1 MSSQTPGY
9 TYIWEY
15 TVWPEHAADFE
26 QAYGPNGAW
35 VALFKRARG
44 YLRTEL
50 HRDRNVPNRY
60 VTIDYW
66 GSLAAWQAFRA
77 AFSAEFEAIDAQ
89 CGSFTQEER
98 EVGRFTPLA

>member
-1 MSSQTPGY
+1 MSWQSPSY
-9 TYIWEY
+9 VYIWEY
-15 TVWPEHAADFE
+15 TVSPEHVADFE
-26 QAYGPNGAW
+26 QAYGPKGDW

-66 GSLAAWQAFRA
+66 DSLAAWEAFRA
-77 AFSAEFEAIDAQ
+77 AFSAEFEAIDAR
-89 CGSFTQEER
+89 CESFTREEH
-98 EVGRFTPLA
+98 EIGRFTPLA